1 MLELEPEPEP
11 VMDPNEACW
20 AQRIAVCPSFFM
32 FGQKRKKKKGEEKK
46 KKTVFHR
53 RAAEPRTTPGTD

>member
-32 FGQKRKKKKGEEKK
+32 FGQKRKKKRGRKK
-46 KKTVFHR
+46 KEDSFSSQGSG
-53 RAAEPRTTPGTD
+53 AENNPRY